1 MSQVMSRYSLERKE
15 AVLKKM
21 LPPHN
26 LPVAELARQE
36 GISDVTLYAWRKE
49 AKMGGAAV
57 PGDQKL
63 TDNWSAEAKLAV
75 VIETAPLS
83 ELEVSEYCRRKGLYP
98 QQIRAWREACLTG
111 QQAAQV
117 QRRTDREQARA
128 DKKRIRQLEKELHR
142 KEKALAEAAALLV
155 LRKKLNAY
163 WGDDSED
170 S

>member
-1 MSQVMSRYSLERKE
+1 MPSYAPERKE
-15 AVLKKM
+15 ALLRKL

-26 LPVAELARQE
+26 LSVAELARQE
-36 GISDVTLYAWRKE
+36 GMSEQTLYNWRKQ
-49 AKMGGAAV
+49 AKAGGAVV

-83 ELEVSEYCRRKGLYP
+83 EIELSEYCRSKGLYP
-98 QQIRAWREACLTG
+98 QQVKAWKTACLSG
-111 QQAAQV
+111 QRSAKAQTQA
-117 QRRTDREQARA
+117 DREQAKA
-128 DKKRIRQLEKELHR
+128 DKKRIRQLERELNR

>member
-1 MSQVMSRYSLERKE
+1 MPSYAPERKE
-15 AVLKKM
+15 ALLRKL

-26 LPVAELARQE
+26 LSVAELARQE
-36 GISDVTLYAWRKE
+36 GMSEQTLYNWRKQ
-49 AKMGGAAV
+49 AKAGGAAV

-75 VIETAPLS
+75 VIETAALS
-83 ELEVSEYCRRKGLYP
+83 EIELNEYCRGKGLFP
-98 QQIRAWREACLTG
+98 QQVKAWKAACLTG
-111 QQAAQV
+111 QHSAKAQNQA
-117 QRRTDREQARA
+117 DREQAKA
-128 DKKRIRQLEKELHR
+128 DKKRIRQLERELNR

>member
-1 MSQVMSRYSLERKE
+1 MSRYSPERKE

-26 LPVAELARQE
+26 LPVAEMARQE

-49 AKMGGAAV
+49 AKKGGAAV

-63 TDNWSAEAKLAV
+63 TDNWPAEAKLAV

-98 QQIRAWREACLTG
+98 QQIRAWREACLIG

-117 QRRTDREQARA
+117 QRQTDREQARA

>member
-1 MSQVMSRYSLERKE
+1 MPSYAPERKE
-15 AVLKKM
+15 ALLRKL

-36 GISDVTLYAWRKE
+36 GMSEQTLYNWRKQ
-49 AKMGGAAV
+49 AKAGGAAV

-83 ELEVSEYCRRKGLYP
+83 EIELSEYCRSKGLYP
-98 QQIRAWREACLTG
+98 QQVKAWKAACLTG
-111 QQAAQV
+111 QHSAKAQTQA
-117 QRRTDREQARA
+117 DREQAKA
-128 DKKRIRQLEKELHR
+128 DKKRIRQLEHELNR

>member
-1 MSQVMSRYSLERKE
+1 MSRYSPERKD

-49 AKMGGAAV
+49 AKAGGAAV

-83 ELEVSEYCRRKGLYP
+83 EIELSEYCRRKGLYP
-98 QQIRAWREACLTG
+98 RQVKAWREACLAG
-111 QQAAQV
+111 QHSAQV
-117 QRRTDREQARA
+117 QRQADREQARA
-128 DKKRIRQLEKELHR
+128 DKKRIRQLERELYR
-142 KEKALAEAAALLV
+142 KEKALAETAALLV

-163 WGDDSED
+163 WGDDSGD
-170 S
+170 N

>member
-1 MSQVMSRYSLERKE
+1 MPRYAAERKD
-15 AVLKKM
+15 ALLRKL

-26 LPVAELARQE
+26 LSVAELARQE
-36 GISDVTLYAWRKE
+36 GMSEQTLYDWRKH
-49 AKMGGAAV
+49 AKAQGAAA

-75 VIETAPLS
+75 VIETAPLPEI
-83 ELEVSEYCRRKGLYP
+83 ELSEYCRSRGLYP
-98 QQIRAWREACLTG
+98 QQVKAWKAACLTG
-111 QQAAQV
+111 QHSAKALGLA
-117 QRRTDREQARA
+117 DREQAKA
-128 DKKRIRQLEKELHR
+128 DKKRIRQLERELNR

-170 S
+170 T

>member
-1 MSQVMSRYSLERKE
+1 MSPYSPERKA

-26 LPVAELARQE
+26 MSVAELSRQE
-36 GISDVTLYAWRKE
+36 GISDVTLYAWRKQ
-49 AKMGGAAV
+49 AKAGGAAV
-57 PGDQKL
+57 PGDKKL

-75 VIETAPLS
+75 VIETAALS
-83 ELEVSEYCRRKGLYP
+83 EIELGEYCRSKGLYP
-98 QQIRAWREACLTG
+98 QQVKAWRAACLAG
-111 QQAAQV
+111 QQTAQV
-117 QRRTDREQARA
+117 QRQEDREQSKA
-128 DKKRIRQLEKELHR
+128 DKKRIRQLERELNR

-170 S
+170 T